1 MKNKFSERLRE
12 TRLEYPMS
20 QNKLATLIGVKQ
32 NTVSNWEA
40 GIRQPDFDMLM
51 EIAQTLD
58 VSTDYLLGLREY
70 N

>member
-51 EIAQTLD
+51 EIATVLD